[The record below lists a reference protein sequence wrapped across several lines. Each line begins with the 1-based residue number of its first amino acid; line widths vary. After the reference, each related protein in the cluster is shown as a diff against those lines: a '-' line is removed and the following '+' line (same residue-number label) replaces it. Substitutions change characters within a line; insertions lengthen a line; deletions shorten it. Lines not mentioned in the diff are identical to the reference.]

1 MARLKKLLD
10 DVNAEDR
17 RGVEAVFRGVQAPL
31 ARPGQLSP
39 LERPNYDFARYIA
52 QRASAFVGM
61 NAPC

>member
-1 MARLKKLLD
+1 
-10 DVNAEDR
+10 
-17 RGVEAVFRGVQAPL
+17 L

-61 NAPC
+61 NAQC